1 MIAAD
6 LSEVR
11 NPMRTLNNLMTKG
24 QGSHYQVSD
33 QVIAADTT
41 RYRNPLDR
49 INTKL
54 TFSSLRRGSRL
65 HSLLDV
71 EEDEETVLHSSSR
84 DVATSGD
91 VEITE
96 SDGVDDII
104 GDNISVSS
112 ESENERSD
120 LNTKSELYQQGDV
133 VNVTVLSVES
143 DVEDVDEDRVFD
155 GAEIVAGNYVLRED
169 KAAAKMGAVDREDV
183 GEVKKVVNKGESAG
197 AGVGCEN
204 KWVKLVKSLSAD
216 DDTTSEEYKKN
227 VRKHKLVKVYT
238 STG

>member
-71 EEDEETVLHSSSR
+71 EEDEETVLHSSR
-84 DVATSGD
+84 QDVATSGH

-112 ESENERSD
+112 ENERSD
-120 LNTKSELYQQGDV
+120 LNTTSELYQQGDV
-133 VNVTVLSVES
+133 VNVTVLSV
-143 DVEDVDEDRVFD
+143 DYDLEDVDEDRVFD
-155 GAEIVAGNYVLRED
+155 GAEVVVGNDVLSEGE
-169 KAAAKMGAVDREDV
+169 AAAKMAAVDREDV
-183 GEVKKVVNKGESAG
+183 GEVKKVVNMGDG

>member
-71 EEDEETVLHSSSR
+71 EEDEETVLHSGSR

-104 GDNISVSS
+104 GDNISVR
-112 ESENERSD
+112 SENERSD

-143 DVEDVDEDRVFD
+143 DVEDVIKTGSLMALRLLQ
-155 GAEIVAGNYVLRED
+155 EIMMYCL
-169 KAAAKMGAVDREDV
+169 KMKLLQRWRRLTE
-183 GEVKKVVNKGESAG
+183 KML
-197 AGVGCEN
+197 
-204 KWVKLVKSLSAD
+204 VKL
-216 DDTTSEEYKKN
+216 
-227 VRKHKLVKVYT
+227 RKW
-238 STG
+238 

>member
-71 EEDEETVLHSSSR
+71 EEGEEIVLHSGSR

-91 VEITE
+91 VEITD

-104 GDNISVSS
+104 GDNISVS
-112 ESENERSD
+112 SENERSD

-155 GAEIVAGNYVLRED
+155 GAEVVAENDGLSED
-169 KAAAKMGAVDREDV
+169 EDAAKMAAVDREDV
-183 GEVKKVVNKGESAG
+183 GVVKKVVNKGEG

>member
-1 MIAAD
+1 M
-6 LSEVR
+6 
-11 NPMRTLNNLMTKG
+11 
-24 QGSHYQVSD
+24 H
-33 QVIAADTT
+33 
-41 RYRNPLDR
+41 PL
-49 INTKL
+49 
-54 TFSSLRRGSRL
+54 
-65 HSLLDV
+65 
-71 EEDEETVLHSSSR
+71 
-84 DVATSGD
+84 D

-104 GDNISVSS
+104 GDNICVSS

-155 GAEIVAGNYVLRED
+155 GAEIVAGNDGLSED
-169 KAAAKMGAVDREDV
+169 EATAKMAAVDREDV
-183 GEVKKVVNKGESAG
+183 GKVKKVVNKGDG